1 MTLVSD
7 LLFHPG
13 TTQASELIWLV
24 RRAVERA
31 ALLAHGMRDPSAR
44 LPVWVRPKPSGL
56 RRRLDEL
63 KRQHR
68 LAWHRSGDR
77 LVVELQ
83 GGARDQTV
91 SIRQRL
97 DACRISSVVLG
108 KTRVG
113 KTTARR
119 ADAARRAW
127 FRNDLG
133 DLVSF
138 GLDSRGRLVGRIEQP
153 IETLDDEE
161 LLLYVETVARECD
174 RFEYALRGAK
184 T

>member
-31 ALLAHGMRDPSAR
+31 ARLAHGMRDPSAC
-44 LPVWVRPKPSGL
+44 LPVRVKPKPSGL
-56 RRRLDEL
+56 RQRLDEL

-68 LAWHRSGDR
+68 LPWHREEDR
-77 LVVELQ
+77 LRVELQ
-83 GGARDQTV
+83 GGAREQAV
-91 SIRQRL
+91 SIDQL
-97 DACRISSVVLG
+97 QGAYRISSVVLG
-108 KTRVG
+108 RTRVG
-113 KTTARR
+113 KTTAKR
-119 ADAARRAW
+119 AEAARRAW
-127 FRNDLG
+127 YRNDLG

-138 GLDSRGRLVGRIEQP
+138 GLDRGRLVGRIEQP

-161 LLLYVETVARECD
+161 LRLYVETVARESD